1 MNDRPMKCLTHA
13 DRRGG
18 DLSASEREIAD
29 QQDGNG
35 VLSDEER
42 KLSKQ
47 IEMPRRARRVKWE

>member
-1 MNDRPMKCLTHA
+1 M
-13 DRRGG
+13 
-18 DLSASEREIAD
+18 SASEREIAD